1 VNNYHKDMFNI
12 QSEYGSEDIESVIFF
27 NIAEL
32 AKNRYTMDVNILDK
46 VGKKMQILELDYP
59 KQ

>member
-1 VNNYHKDMFNI
+1 MFNI

-32 AKNRYTMDVNILDK
+32 AKNRYTMDVNVLDK